1 MGKKKAKSG
10 NYWKLAC
17 IVMADYVRALV
28 NVQHVTC
35 KTREELDL
43 YIQMV
48 MNCSSI
54 IKRDGSVI
62 IQSDDNTQTNTK
74 EVLQDLQRVEN
85 DAVMQLQTFDFAM
98 EYKNRKSVIVEGLEG
113 GEFKKLPTKLLG
125 VVTILINKDD
135 NMTFTEFTHGAG
147 TYRLVRISSGRSF
160 ILMSYSK
167 KLNSWS
173 DRAVLTAKKV

>member
-1 MGKKKAKSG
+1 MSKKKAKSG

-35 KTREELDL
+35 KKREELDL
-43 YIQMV
+43 YIQMI

-54 IKRDGSVI
+54 IKRDGTVV

-74 EVLQDLQRVEN
+74 EVLKDLQSVEN
-85 DAVMQLQTFDFAM
+85 DAVMQLQTFDFAL
-98 EYKNRKSVIVEGLEG
+98 EYKNRKSVIVEGDS
-113 GEFKKLPTKLLG
+113 FKLLPTKLLN
-125 VVTILINKDD
+125 VVTELVNKDD
-135 NMTFTEFTHGAG
+135 NLTFTEFTHGAG
-147 TYRLVRISSGRSF
+147 TYRLLRISSGRSF
-160 ILMSYSK
+160 ILMNYSK

-173 DRAVLTAKKV
+173 DRAILTAKKV